1 MDYLLAQYCPIQ
13 TYEKRTID
21 YQCLLDNRDP
31 FLKQVHQFTT
41 NELQHTLLQVN
52 QVDLPR
58 LFEKTRAQISGILI
72 HFNQHTMNENY
83 HRLELKV
90 KEAKKQSLQNT
101 TTLPSNYLNN
111 SLRNWITPD
120 MIHEFIQ
127 TIHHTDI
134 EAGNNIQRFLDLS
147 L

>member
-1 MDYLLAQYCPIQ
+1 MIHQYCPIQ
-13 TYEKRTID
+13 TLEKRTID
-21 YQCLLDNRDP
+21 YQCLLDNRDL
-31 FLKQVHQFTT
+31 FLKQVHHFTT

-90 KEAKKQSLQNT
+90 KDAKKQQQHT
-101 TTLPSNYLNN
+101 TTLPLPSTYLNN
-111 SLRNWITPD
+111 SIRNWITPD
-120 MIHEFIQ
+120 MMHEFIQ
-127 TIHHTDI
+127 TVNHTDI
-134 EAGNNIQRFLDLS
+134 EKGNTIQYFLDLS
-147 L
+147 S